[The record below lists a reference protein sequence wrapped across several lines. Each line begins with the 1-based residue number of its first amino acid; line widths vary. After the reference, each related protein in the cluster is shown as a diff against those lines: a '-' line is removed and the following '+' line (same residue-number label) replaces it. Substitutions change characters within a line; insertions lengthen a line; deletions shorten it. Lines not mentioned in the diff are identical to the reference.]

1 MNKNFRPVSVPLITV
16 DPFFSV
22 WSFADNLTDDVTRH
36 WTGRRNPMTG
46 IIKIDDRA
54 FFFMGKMVYSNRH
67 YNEKFPTIPQTNVE
81 VTPTSSIYTFE
92 NELLKLT
99 LKFTTPLL
107 LDDMKLLSRPAS
119 YISYDVEVKAA
130 GEHKVSLYFDFGT
143 ELCTETTEQKVKF
156 GRTEYSFYMGN
167 TEQVPLNRS
176 GDDSHIDWGFF
187 HVCRTDAFISNFRR
201 RRIFCENKPMVPGM
215 TEEDEYSFEQSA
227 SIGFITEKLNDVI
240 VVAYDD
246 VHSINYFGDILDAWC
261 MKEYGSFDNAVRAA
275 IADSAETFARC
286 EKFDKEFTEKLN
298 KYGEDYAKV
307 AALTY
312 RQAIAA
318 HKLVRGKNDEVL
330 FFSKECFSN
339 GCIATLDVTY
349 PSIPLFLIFNP
360 ELVKGML
367 RPIVRQAEDPAW
379 PHDFAPHDAGTY
391 PLATGQTYCRKPDD
405 PYPLD
410 GQMPVEECGNFLLCV
425 AAVCRAEGN
434 DSFAKENAGLMKK
447 WADYLVENGYN
458 PENQLCTDD
467 FAGHLAHNCNL
478 SLKAIAAL
486 AAYGKLTG
494 ETKYTDIAHD
504 MAKRFLVDAAGEK
517 ASKLTFDGAPDT
529 WSMKYNLVWDKLLDL
544 GLFSDDFYK
553 KEIALYKEKANRFGV
568 PLDNRAMYTKIDWLA
583 WTTVLTDDDAYT
595 ADIYARCADMVSST
609 RQRVPVTDWYFTDT
623 ADQRGFQ
630 NRSVLGGFYIN
641 LLKDEWLSK

>member
-339 GCIATLDVTY
+339 GCIATLDITY